1 MIHDRERKIEQAKKQ
16 LNNVELML
24 KLKQDSEQQLQKE
37 YSRSLQ
43 ENKRLIASLQVQLQE
58 LNGYMVQKK
67 QFNDIHARIYAELS
81 FVNASVIEKQ
91 DIIEKSRG

>member
-43 ENKRLIASLQVQLQE
+43 ENKRLIASLQVQLQQ

-67 QFNDIHARIYAELS
+67 QFNDTHAKIYAELS

-91 DIIEKSRG
+91 EIIQKSRG